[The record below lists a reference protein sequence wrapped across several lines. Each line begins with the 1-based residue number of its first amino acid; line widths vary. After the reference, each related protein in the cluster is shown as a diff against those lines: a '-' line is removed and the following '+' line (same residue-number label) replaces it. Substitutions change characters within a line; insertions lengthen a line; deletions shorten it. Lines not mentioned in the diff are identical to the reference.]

1 MKLIEFLRYLFLISI
16 LAGSTSIGFLLSRS
30 YSNRVREL
38 KAFSKL
44 VNIVKSK
51 IEFTQKPLAEIF
63 EETYLVEKNLKIS
76 KIFYISAKK
85 IESKN
90 IKDAWNEAISEEKF
104 FWDLKKEDIALIR
117 TFGNML
123 GKTDVEGQVSEINQF
138 KELLNS
144 QISMAEEEN
153 SKSSKMYKSL
163 GTIVGLGIIILLY

>member
-1 MKLIEFLRYLFLISI
+1 MPRAVEKVIYWYQSK
-16 LAGSTSIGFLLSRS
+16 SLLSYEKRAC
-30 YSNRVREL
+30 R
-38 KAFSKL
+38 
-44 VNIVKSK
+44 K

-76 KIFYISAKK
+76 KIFYISAQK

-123 GKTDVEGQVSEINQF
+123 GKTDVEGQVSEIALTNEF
-138 KELLNS
+138 LDI
-144 QISMAEEEN
+144 QIKDAEEQCKKNE
-153 SKSSKMYKSL
+153 KMYKTL
-163 GTIVGLGIIILLY
+163 GTIIGIAIVIILI